1 MSSDDLAAD
10 DGASVDEGPS
20 KLDDSAPAEGYTT
33 DVVTMAG
40 NRMMEK
46 KVKVRRRR

>member
-1 MSSDDLAAD
+1 MSSSDAELSA
-10 DGASVDEGPS
+10 DEGPS
-20 KLDDSAPAEGYTT
+20 KLDDSAPAQGYTT

-46 KVKVRRRR
+46 KVKVR